1 MIGNCCE
8 RRITPDDNG
17 IYIKA
22 NGWVRRGQ
30 TVMIR
35 KIAMYA
41 LVKTGGK
48 QYRVAKDDTILVERI
63 AADEGAEVILNDIVM
78 LADGDKVTIG
88 TPKVEGA
95 AVSATVMRQTRGPKI
110 IIFRR
115 KRRKNHRRT
124 QGHRQDLTLLK
135 INDIAEDA
143 KKLRQRNR
151 SQNGSEKSRDHDR
164 KRREKASSE
173 KSCGEK
179 ASAKS
184 RRREK
189 ASRKESGKERL
200 NTTPHCGMNKMKGVE
215 LWHIKKQVVA
225 PETVAIR
232 LVVVLV

>member
-1 MIGNCCE
+1 
-8 RRITPDDNG
+8 
-17 IYIKA
+17 
-22 NGWVRRGQ
+22 
-30 TVMIR
+30 
-35 KIAMYA
+35 MYA

-78 LADGDKVTIG
+78 LTDGDKVTIG

-143 KKLRQRNR
+143 KKLAPAKPAAKTAAKKAATTT
-151 SQNGSEKSRDHDR
+151 KSAA
-164 KRREKASSE
+164 KKPAAKKAAA
-173 KSCGEK
+173 KKPAPK
-179 ASAKS
+179 AAAAKKPAAK
-184 RRREK
+184 K
-189 ASRKESGKERL
+189 AATKD
-200 NTTPHCGMNKMKGVE
+200 
-215 LWHIKKQVVA
+215 
-225 PETVAIR
+225 
-232 LVVVLV
+232 